1 MPVLIGSSRVYTH
14 SVYFLCPVH
23 IREWEGDKE
32 SERASEREKEENIY
46 IYSLVVLLLE

>member
-32 SERASEREKEENIY
+32 SEREKEENIY